1 MQKSDV
7 ICVELEE
14 LEYILPFV
22 MRITVPFTGKSHD
35 LFLVSSSL
43 FVLWGEPFLL
53 VSGGKVG

>member
-22 MRITVPFTGKSHD
+22 MRITVPFRASTTRE
-35 LFLVSSSL
+35 VTRT
-43 FVLWGEPFLL
+43 
-53 VSGGKVG
+53 